1 MMAFTFT
8 VTPKEPELIVPAQ
21 PTPHE
26 IKAVS
31 DLDDQ
36 ESLRCHYPMIMFYKS
51 KPSMEGLNPVKI
63 IREALAETLV
73 YYYPYAGRLIEWPD
87 NKFMV
92 DCTAEGVVFVEA
104 DASVGIDQLGDT
116 VQPSCP
122 YPELLVS
129 DVPGSDGMIGCP
141 LMLVQVTRFK
151 CGGFVLAIRFNH
163 VISDALGSLQFVTTM
178 SEMAKG
184 APTPSILPVWKREL
198 LTARNPPHVT
208 HAHPEYEVEGKS
220 IIPSSLND
228 KNLVRRTFSFGPK
241 EIKAIREN
249 LPAEVCSASRFDLI
263 TACLWRSHTR
273 AIQFD
278 PDDDVRIMCMVNV
291 GGKNCLDLPSGYYG
305 NAIICPAKVSKAKI
319 LCESPLSYAIKL
331 VKEARRQA
339 TPDYSRSTID
349 FIATKERPKLTSPW
363 NFLVSDTSKVGFDE
377 VDFGWGNPIY
387 GGTMYGGTLHYIV
400 YARYRNQ
407 KGEDVMVVP
416 MTLPGAVMERFED
429 ELRILLCDLMKNSSS
444 LSPIMVPSKL

>member
-1 MMAFTFT
+1 
-8 VTPKEPELIVPAQ
+8 
-21 PTPHE
+21 
-26 IKAVS
+26 
-31 DLDDQ
+31 
-36 ESLRCHYPMIMFYKS
+36 MIMFYKS
-51 KPSMEGLNPVKI
+51 KPSMEGLNPAKI
-63 IREALAETLV
+63 IREALARTLV
-73 YYYPYAGRLIEWPD
+73 YYYPYAGRLIEGPD

-116 VQPSCP
+116 VQPPCP
-122 YPELLVS
+122 YPELLMS
-129 DVPGSDGMIGCP
+129 DVPGSDGMLGCP

-163 VISDALGSLQFVTTM
+163 VISDALGSLQFVTAM

-198 LTARNPPHVT
+198 LTARHPLHVT
-208 HAHPEYEVEGKS
+208 HTHPEYEVEGKS

-241 EIKAIREN
+241 EIKAIRKN
-249 LPAEVCSASRFDLI
+249 LPAEVHSASRFDLI

-291 GGKNCLDLPSGYYG
+291 RSKNCLDLPSGYYG

-339 TPDYSRSTID
+339 TSDYSRSTID
-349 FIATKERPKLTSPW
+349 FIATKKT
-363 NFLVSDTSKVGFDE
+363 
-377 VDFGWGNPIY
+377 
-387 GGTMYGGTLHYIV
+387 
-400 YARYRNQ
+400 
-407 KGEDVMVVP
+407 
-416 MTLPGAVMERFED
+416 
-429 ELRILLCDLMKNSSS
+429 
-444 LSPIMVPSKL
+444 

>member
-116 VQPSCP
+116 VQPPCP

-228 KNLVRRTFSFGPK
+228 KNLRVCGDHTQGPY
-241 EIKAIREN
+241 N
-249 LPAEVCSASRFDLI
+249 LTLMM
-263 TACLWRSHTR
+263 
-273 AIQFD
+273 
-278 PDDDVRIMCMVNV
+278 MCESCAWLM

-387 GGTMYGGTLHYIV
+387 GGTMYGGTLHYMV

>member
-1 MMAFTFT
+1 MMAFTFM

-26 IKAVS
+26 IKALS
-31 DLDDQ
+31 TLDDQ
-36 ESLRCHYPMIMFYKS
+36 ETLRCHYPMIMFYKS

-63 IREALAETLV
+63 IREALAKTLV
-73 YYYPYAGRLIEWPD
+73 YYYPYAGRLIEGPD

-104 DASVGIDQLGDT
+104 DASVSIVQLGDT
-116 VQPSCP
+116 VQPPCR

-129 DVPGSDGMIGCP
+129 DVPGSDGMLGCP

-198 LTARNPPHVT
+198 LTARHPLHVT
-208 HAHPEYEVEGKS
+208 HTHPEYEEEGKS

-228 KNLVRRTFSFGPK
+228 KNLVRRSFSFGPK
-241 EIKAIREN
+241 EIKAIRKN
-249 LPAEVCSASRFDLI
+249 LPAELHSTSRFDLI

-291 GGKNCLDLPSGYYG
+291 RGKNCLDLPSGYYG

-339 TPDYSRSTID
+339 TPEYSRSTID

-363 NFLVSDTSKVGFDE
+363 NFIVSDTSKVGFDE

-387 GGTMYGGTLHYIV
+387 GGTMYGGTFHYIV
-400 YARYRNQ
+400 YAHQRNQ

-416 MTLPGAVMERFED
+416 MTLPVAVMERFED